1 MRCPRCFDDF
11 EPHVRRCATCNLDL
25 VSAERL
31 PDDRAP
37 ELQHPAPRPRPVA
50 LAAQHL
56 GRFHPTMATQVLA
69 LLEARGIDATVQR
82 RDDHTEVAVP
92 GASRDDVRAEL
103 VLRWDELLAGLEPDD
118 APEVL
123 AAGGLTPGWFDAPLG
138 GHIDRDGRL
147 VVDAPTED
155 DADGSRTLG
164 PAMIAGGAIIAV
176 SGWQVVDL
184 PALVLIGIGLIVLG
198 LFLPR

>member
-1 MRCPRCFDDF
+1 MRCPRCLDDY
-11 EPHVRRCATCNLDL
+11 EPDVRRCATCHLDL
-25 VSAERL
+25 VSAEQL
-31 PDDRAP
+31 SDDRAP
-37 ELQHPAPRPRPVA
+37 TLEDPPPRPGSAA

-56 GRFHPTMATQVLA
+56 GRFHPTMATRVLA
-69 LLEARGIDATVQR
+69 LLEARGIDASVQR
-82 RDDHTEVAVP
+82 HDDHTEVAVP
-92 GASRDDVRAEL
+92 GTWRDDVRAEL

-123 AAGGLTPGWFDAPLG
+123 AAGGHAPGWFDAPLG

-176 SGWQVVDL
+176 SGWQVVEL

>member
-1 MRCPRCFDDF
+1 MRCPRCLDDY
-11 EPHVRRCATCNLDL
+11 EPHVRRCATCHLDL
-25 VSAERL
+25 VPAEQL
-31 PDDRAP
+31 PDDHAP
-37 ELQHPAPRPRPVA
+37 ELQDPPPRPGSAA

-69 LLEARGIDATVQR
+69 LLEARGIDAAVQR
-82 RDDHTEVAVP
+82 HDDHTAVAVP
-92 GASRDDVRAEL
+92 GTWRDDVRAEL
-103 VLRWDELLAGLEPDD
+103 VLRWDELLAGLEADD
-118 APEVL
+118 APAVL
-123 AAGGLTPGWFDAPLG
+123 AAGGHAPGWFDAPLG
-138 GHIDRDGRL
+138 GHIDRDGKL

-176 SGWQVVDL
+176 SGWQVVEL
-184 PALVLIGIGLIVLG
+184 PTLVLIGIGLIVLG

>member
-1 MRCPRCFDDF
+1 MRCPRCHDDY
-11 EPHVRRCATCNLDL
+11 EPHVRRCTSCHLDL
-25 VSAERL
+25 VPAEQL
-31 PDDRAP
+31 PEGQLP
-37 ELQHPAPRPRPVA
+37 ESGHPAARPDPAA
-50 LAAQHL
+50 LTAQQL
-56 GRFHPTMATQVLA
+56 GRFHPTMATPVLA
-69 LLEARGIDATVQR
+69 LLEERGIDATVHHH
-82 RDDHTEVAVP
+82 DDHTEVAVP
-92 GASRDDVRAEL
+92 GTWRDDVRAEL

-123 AAGGLTPGWFDAPLG
+123 AAGGHTPGWFDAPLG

-155 DADGSRTLG
+155 DADGSRPLG

-176 SGWQVVDL
+176 SGWQVVEL